1 MMRPSVKRKRLLG
14 NISVTTASLGGSLAD
29 SVYEQVLQA
38 INTGDLR
45 PGDALREVDLAA
57 RLGVSRT
64 PVREALQRLE
74 SEEIVVKRDRSL
86 VVPLVDEKQIF
97 ELYAMREALEGAA
110 AGLAARS
117 ASDAEIEMLT
127 QLLAEESAIPE
138 DASDLH
144 AAANKNFHAAIY
156 RAANNR
162 YLLKS
167 LSALQDAISR
177 LNATTFSYPGRP
189 KRAIREHRL
198 IQRAITDRDPV
209 AAEQAARQH
218 IREAL
223 RYRMMLLNDAQ
234 RQQ

>member
-1 MMRPSVKRKRLLG
+1 MRTSAKSGRRLGSEAPSTSHSGASLAESVYARLL
-14 NISVTTASLGGSLAD
+14 
-29 SVYEQVLQA
+29 EA
-38 INTGDLR
+38 IDKGELR
-45 PGDALREVDLAA
+45 PGDALRELDFAS

-74 SEEIVVKRDRSL
+74 SEEILIKRDRSL
-86 VVPLVDEKQIF
+86 VVALVDEKQIL

-117 ASDAEIEMLT
+117 ATEVEVEVLEQILS
-127 QLLAEESAIPE
+127 EEAALPD

-167 LSALQDAISR
+167 LNALQNAISR
-177 LNATTFSYPGRP
+177 LNATTFAYPGRP

-198 IQRAITDRDPV
+198 IYRAIADRDPS
-209 AAEQAARQH
+209 AAEQAAKQH

-223 RYRMMLLNDAQ
+223 RYRMMLINSTQ
-234 RQQ
+234 R